1 MNRWIS
7 VRALC
12 AGAFG
17 LALTLNAANAAD
29 LMLKAPPAPPPP
41 PPGLDIHG
49 FFDLTFANDYITP
62 RGLLVTNTG
71 LTTQVLSGLV
81 LDLYKN
87 PMGFIN
93 DISFTMGTWND
104 LWSEQHEPIV
114 GAWNEFDW
122 FLDLDFKFAQF
133 WKFGVE
139 YGEFLPP
146 AHGVATLPGGNGFV
160 GETSTFRGDEGH
172 IQLALAYDDAHWGLP
187 IVFNPYVKWFYETDG
202 GSYNASTVVL
212 GKSKDVYD
220 VEIGVVPTLD
230 MRKYW
235 GVPVTLSAP
244 TWFTVGP
251 TDYWNRND
259 GTTDFCGS
267 PAQIGTAAAACS
279 LSNLG
284 VFSTGLTAKAP
295 ISALIP
301 TRLGNWYVKAGFQ
314 YYHIINDALLGAQLL
329 TGSAGSNAPAPGT
342 GGYGFGTFADAH
354 RDVLVGFA
362 GMGFS
367 F

>member
-12 AGAFG
+12 VGAFG
-17 LALTLNAANAAD
+17 LAVTLGAAYAAD
-29 LMLKAPPAPPPP
+29 LQLKAPPAPPPQ

-81 LDLYKN
+81 LDLYKSPN
-87 PMGFIN
+87 GFIN
-93 DISFTMGTWND
+93 DIAFTMGTWND
-104 LWSEQHEPIV
+104 LWSGQNDPVV

-139 YGEFLPP
+139 YGEFIPP
-146 AHGVATLPGGNGFV
+146 AHGTTA
-160 GETSTFRGDEGH
+160 STFPGDEAH
-172 IQLALAYDDAHWGLP
+172 VQLALAFDDSRSGLP
-187 IVFNPYVKWFYETDG
+187 ITFNPYVKWFYETYG
-202 GSYNASTVVL
+202 NRGASTVVL
-212 GKSKDVYD
+212 GKSSDTFD
-220 VEIGVVPTLD
+220 VEIGIVPTLD
-230 MRKYW
+230 MKKFW
-235 GVPVTLSAP
+235 GIPVTLLAP
-244 TWFTVGP
+244 TWVTVGP
-251 TDYWNRND
+251 TDYWNRNN
-259 GTTDFCGS
+259 GTTDFCGAPS
-267 PAQIGTAAAACS
+267 QIGTAAAACT

-295 ISALIP
+295 IDALIP
-301 TRLGNWYVKAGFQ
+301 SRLGNWYVKGGFQ
-314 YYHIINDALLGAQLL
+314 YYHIFNDALLAAQEL
-329 TGSAGSNAPAPGT
+329 TGSAGSFAPSPGF
-342 GGYGFGTFADAH
+342 GGYGPGNYASAH
-354 RDVLVGFA
+354 RDVVVGFV
-362 GMGFS
+362 GTGFT